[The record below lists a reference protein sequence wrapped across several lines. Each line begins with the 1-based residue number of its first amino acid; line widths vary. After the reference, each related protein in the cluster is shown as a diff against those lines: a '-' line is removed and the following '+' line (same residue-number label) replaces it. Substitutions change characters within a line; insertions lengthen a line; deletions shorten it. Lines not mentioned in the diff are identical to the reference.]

1 MVYVFRGESQGTS
14 DGTFFCELYDGR
26 ARTITRSSNDSKTVL
41 RTMVPET
48 CMNIIGFH
56 QPEPFLKD
64 YYDMCLR
71 KDGFLDRFLFCCPNS
86 LRIGQDEVE
95 VSRRELYSYTERM
108 LDLKELYSSLST
120 IKHSQMKLRLVRKR
134 NRIGI
139 PGQPV
144 ASV

>member
-1 MVYVFRGESQGTS
+1 
-14 DGTFFCELYDGR
+14 
-26 ARTITRSSNDSKTVL
+26 
-41 RTMVPET
+41 
-48 CMNIIGFH
+48 MNIIGFH